1 MYFFLDISSCKSMQ
15 NNYFDCMLEKMQ
27 QALEKK
33 YKLRETKW
41 LFVSGFDKDGKLQ
54 YSQGIVETDKPLEEL
69 IKTMFTKFVEP
80 VKDTKVMTLDVVTT
94 LFEETNITKIPT
106 TSPKLYWFAIVDESG
121 KTWVILPWTKGVA
134 DAKHALFLI
143 KQKYNVQG
151 KVKIFVFTTDR
162 ILVTF

>member
-1 MYFFLDISSCKSMQ
+1 
-15 NNYFDCMLEKMQ
+15 MLEKLQ

-41 LFVSGFDKDGKLQ
+41 LFISGFDKDGKLQ
-54 YSQGIVETDKPLEEL
+54 YSQWVVESDKPLEEL
-69 IKTMFTKFVEP
+69 LQMIFTKFVEP
-80 VKDTKVMTLDVVTT
+80 VKDTKVITLDVVTT

-106 TSPKLYWFAIVDESG
+106 TPPKLYGFAIVDDTG
-121 KTWVILPWTKGVA
+121 DTWVILPWTKGVA
-134 DAKHALFLI
+134 DSKQALFLI
-143 KQKYNVQG
+143 KQKYWVNG